1 VKIKNT
7 RLLKKQLNK
16 KLIDQALFSENIF
29 TKLTA
34 LMLLSQNGDPEI
46 GWLLET
52 LIENERVFKFG
63 PR

>member
-1 VKIKNT
+1 VKIRNT
-7 RLLKKQLNK
+7 YLLKEQLTK
-16 KLIDQALFSENIF
+16 KLINQALFSENIF

-34 LMLLSQNGDPEI
+34 LMLLSQKGDPEI